1 LCVLPFP
8 GAIGL
13 RQDSNNMPAF
23 LFGGQTQNLRILGA
37 RDNTLHDVA
46 IGHLC
51 VLDAD
56 SQHVSTYVMPETCFP
71 RQCLRKRVTMR
82 YVNPKRAAQRIR
94 TLALSFPRA
103 YEDEPWGHPV
113 FKVANNKMFASM
125 SVDTDVVRLSV
136 KVTPEERE
144 LALQMPFVEIAPY
157 VGRYGWIMALV
168 SDDESLEHAL
178 EWLRESYWLNAPAKL
193 KKAVED

>member
-1 LCVLPFP
+1 
-8 GAIGL
+8 
-13 RQDSNNMPAF
+13 
-23 LFGGQTQNLRILGA
+23 
-37 RDNTLHDVA
+37 
-46 IGHLC
+46 
-51 VLDAD
+51 
-56 SQHVSTYVMPETCFP
+56 
-71 RQCLRKRVTMR
+71 MR

-157 VGRYGWIMALV
+157 VGRYGWIMARV
-168 SDDESLEHAL
+168 SDGESLEHAL

-193 KKAVED
+193 RKAVEE

>member
-1 LCVLPFP
+1 
-8 GAIGL
+8 
-13 RQDSNNMPAF
+13 M
-23 LFGGQTQNLRILGA
+23 
-37 RDNTLHDVA
+37 
-46 IGHLC
+46 
-51 VLDAD
+51 
-56 SQHVSTYVMPETCFP
+56 
-71 RQCLRKRVTMR
+71 RKRVTMR
-82 YVNPKRAAQRIR
+82 YVNPARAARRIR
-94 TLALSFPRA
+94 TLALSFPQT

-125 SVDTDVVRLSV
+125 SVDTHVVRLSV

-157 VGRYGWIMALV
+157 VGRYGWIMARV